1 MFIEL
6 SKISR
11 ENEWKLNRDT
21 REKKK
26 RLKITILMNTSRLRI
41 RPEIGQ
47 EQYAFVQDVRNK
59 MQFSSSEFSQKK

>member
-1 MFIEL
+1 
-6 SKISR
+6 
-11 ENEWKLNRDT
+11 
-21 REKKK
+21 
-26 RLKITILMNTSRLRI
+26 MNTSRLRI